1 MFYPEQL
8 HPGDCIG
15 LVAPA
20 FPVTE
25 DRLKL
30 CVKALENLGLK
41 VKTGENL
48 KRDSW
53 TFSSIGEGGG
63 KIKEGIKG
71 YLETF
76 YLAGRPQD
84 RAEDIHQM
92 FADPEVKGITCVRG
106 GYGSAQ
112 IMRYL
117 DNNLIRENPKIFL
130 GYSDIT
136 NLLNWFSQHCG
147 FISYHGP
154 MVSSNMVDSP
164 MDAYTKSQI
173 DKNIFCNWKEIFF
186 ENPEDKPLETIASG
200 KAEGELI
207 GGNVSVFARMTGTF
221 YQIDTRGKILF
232 FEDVSEQVA
241 SLDMYFTQMDQA
253 GLFDGVKG
261 ILFGDFHDCEN
272 KYQTEYQV
280 ENLLRDRFSDRNIP
294 VISGLCCGHGKITG
308 TLPIGAWC
316 RMDADRREVYFVRR

>member
-1 MFYPEQL
+1 MVYPKHL
-8 HPGDCIG
+8 HPGDCVG
-15 LVAPA
+15 LAAPA
-20 FPVTE
+20 FPVTWE
-25 DRLKL
+25 RLE
-30 CVKALENLGLK
+30 CCIKALEGLGLR
-41 VKTGENL
+41 VKAGENL
-48 KRDSW
+48 RRDSW
-53 TFSSIGEGGG
+53 TFSSIGE
-63 KIKEGIKG
+63 KEGRIEKGVKG

-84 RAEDIHQM
+84 RAEDINQM
-92 FADPEVKGITCVRG
+92 FADPEIKGIACVRG

-117 DNNLIRENPKIFL
+117 NNSLIRENPKIFL
-130 GYSDIT
+130 GYSDLT

-147 FISYHGP
+147 FVSYHGP

-164 MDAYTKSQI
+164 MDAYTKSQL
-173 DKNIFCNWKEIFF
+173 DQTIFCDWEEILFK
-186 ENPEDKPLETIASG
+186 NPEGESLETIAPG
-200 KAEGELI
+200 RAEGELI

-221 YQIDTRGKILF
+221 YQTDTRGKILF

-272 KYQTEYQV
+272 RYQTDYQV
-280 ENLLRDRFSDRNIP
+280 ENLLRDRFSDRKIP
-294 VISGLCCGHGKITG
+294 VISHLCCGHKKTTG

-316 RMDADRREVYFVRR
+316 RMDADRREICFVKR